1 MNYYFL
7 DFQYPRK
14 GFISGDVT
22 FNPSMDKNYSAI
34 HSELPAD
41 LTVEVTLHSSV
52 RVMDVDLFSTT
63 STALFVSDDLK
74 KTLNDID
81 VPVQFVPANVH
92 YFDGS
97 EVAKTYW
104 LAHNLPKVDCLDL
117 YSSEFAGKKIILN
130 ALETQERRMVKG
142 IKKVVLDESNISNME
157 FFLIMYTY
165 LLNPVVSQNFLDLCN
180 KKSLKL
186 KAIPVDEFQQSL

>member
-104 LAHNLPKVDCLDL
+104 LA
-117 YSSEFAGKKIILN
+117 
-130 ALETQERRMVKG
+130 
-142 IKKVVLDESNISNME
+142 
-157 FFLIMYTY
+157 
-165 LLNPVVSQNFLDLCN
+165 
-180 KKSLKL
+180 
-186 KAIPVDEFQQSL
+186 